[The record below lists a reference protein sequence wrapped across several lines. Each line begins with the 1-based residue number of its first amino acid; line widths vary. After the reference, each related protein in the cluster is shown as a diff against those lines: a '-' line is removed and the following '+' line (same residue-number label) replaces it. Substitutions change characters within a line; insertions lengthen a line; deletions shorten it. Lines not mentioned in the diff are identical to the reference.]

1 MRNAAACP
9 TPARRLL
16 LLCALLVISH
26 CATLTAGL
34 HFYLDAGK
42 RRCFS
47 DSASPNTK
55 VLIEYTVS
63 TGAGIMPVDLTVS
76 LAEGNKHLLSKDNVE
91 HGKVAFVV
99 PFPDGDLASE
109 HVHHAE
115 AHHRHHDHHQQH
127 HHAHAHGD
135 HEQNEQKHARHG
147 QRRLLSVDD
156 HKHDPDHEHFHD
168 THDNEH
174 DHHHGIEH
182 PNDHHL
188 YDEEMDDLDDMDWDD
203 YDGVHDEDM
212 ERELDA
218 SFKDHQKRFPGG
230 NRPFSQAA
238 GPPQHV
244 LDEATEEEEVFSVRK
259 FELCVSN
266 AAERNR
272 EEAKRRRVRLVI
284 RKGDTALDYTRLAK
298 THHMSHLETSLK
310 KISNELMQLMA
321 ELDHTQ
327 HMEHILYKLN
337 EGTNR
342 QIVILGIVSLVVM
355 ASVAAYQATYTK
367 QYFKRKKIV

>member
-1 MRNAAACP
+1 MRNACP
-9 TPARRLL
+9 TPTCLL
-16 LLCALLVISH
+16 LLCALLVLSQY
-26 CATLTAGL
+26 ATVAAGL

-47 DSASPNTK
+47 DSATPNTK

-63 TGAGIMPVDLTVS
+63 TGTGIMPVDLTVS

-99 PFPDGDLASE
+99 PFPDADLASE

-115 AHHRHHDHHQQH
+115 AHHRHHDHHHQ
-127 HHAHAHGD
+127 HAHAHGN
-135 HEQNEQKHARHG
+135 HEQHEQHAHHG
-147 QRRLLSVDD
+147 RRRLLSVDD
-156 HKHDPDHEHFHD
+156 HRHDPDHGHEHPD
-168 THDNEH
+168 
-174 DHHHGIEH
+174 DHHQ
-182 PNDHHL
+182 
-188 YDEEMDDLDDMDWDD
+188 YDDDMDDLDDMDWDD
-203 YDGVHDEDM
+203 YDGIHDEEM
-212 ERELDA
+212 ERELEA
-218 SFKDHQKRFPGG
+218 RFKDQQKRFNG
-230 NRPFSQAA
+230 NRPYGQPA

-244 LDEATEEEEVFSVRK
+244 LDDATEEEEVFSVRK

-266 AAERNR
+266 TAERNR

-327 HMEHILYKLN
+327 HMEHVLYKLN
-337 EGTNR
+337 QGTNR

-367 QYFKRKKIV
+367 QYLKRKKIV